1 MRFYRKIERLVS
13 DMSYAFSY
21 EVPGNPK
28 IYAAVKAE
36 IGPDVPAGLIAQIV
50 LQVEQ
55 GLRHI
60 MVWNTS
66 EDWELFSSTR
76 VDPAVEK
83 VLAAAGISAQRE
95 APAITRLDLVDV
107 WAPGPVPQTQP

>member
-1 MRFYRKIERLVS
+1 
-13 DMSYAFSY
+13 MSYAFSY

-60 MVWNTS
+60 MVWNTR

-76 VDPAVEK
+76 VDPAVDK

-95 APAITRLDLVDV
+95 APEITRLDLVDV